1 MNVQRPLT
9 GAERAR
15 RWRAAMR
22 AKGLRP
28 KVFWVPDTSS
38 PEFIAR
44 AARDTEILN
53 RWYREHPEEVVDV
66 LAMHDWPED
75 DPD

>member
-1 MNVQRPLT
+1 MNVERPLT

-15 RWRAAMR
+15 RWRESMR

-44 AARDTEILN
+44 AKRDTEALN
-53 RWYREHPEEVVDV
+53 RWYREHEDEFLEVTSIQY
-66 LAMHDWPED
+66 WPDEND
-75 DPD
+75 